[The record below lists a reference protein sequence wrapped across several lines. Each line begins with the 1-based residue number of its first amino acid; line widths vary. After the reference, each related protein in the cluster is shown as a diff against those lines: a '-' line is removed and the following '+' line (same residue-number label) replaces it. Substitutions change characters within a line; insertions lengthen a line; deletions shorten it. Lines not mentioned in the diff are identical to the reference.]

1 MKNLR
6 RIVDYPTFAA
16 AINKSKRSKL
26 VKSVDQIRR
35 ERTDRLHE
43 RDIQV
48 MPLHGWY
55 ADTPKKRDDG
65 VIRAI
70 VKIQDVVL
78 IIYDNIADG
87 SEDYYYTLVD
97 DDIMGFIGAGSPA
110 GTPPQIVKK
119 DGTPFKGF
127 HGGRKRKELTDEEQ
141 AQISEMRDAGHNVNA
156 IARALHIS
164 NRVIAA
170 FVKNN

>member
-6 RIVDYPTFAA
+6 RIVDYPTFAGS
-16 AINKSKRSKL
+16 INKSKRSKL
-26 VKSVDQIRR
+26 VKSIDQIRR
-35 ERTDRLHE
+35 ERTDRLPE
-43 RDIQV
+43 RDIKV
-48 MPLHGWY
+48 MPLYGWEE
-55 ADTPKKRDDG
+55 DTPKKRDDG

-87 SEDYYYTLVD
+87 AEDYYYALVD
-97 DDIMGFIGAGSPA
+97 EDIVDFIGAAQPTA
-110 GTPPQIVKK
+110 APIVKK